1 MGLMDSRNEDA
12 FSWKATYQCGG
23 RESKTSEWSRECVV
37 VIENSLRFLKPMLSQ
52 DSSIYEA
59 SLFGGFKLRAYS
71 GKGVSRPTTKP
82 EIAYIP

>member
-1 MGLMDSRNEDA
+1 MKMRSLGRRRINAVEENQKPQNGLEN
-12 FSWKATYQCGG
+12 
-23 RESKTSEWSRECVV
+23 CVV